1 LIGQDAAALIGASM
15 VSRLWAAIQARAALD
30 HDDRHPATVVCD
42 EFQDLATLSPVF
54 GEAVAQSRGYRVG
67 WVLAHQH
74 LAQLAPETR
83 QAVLA
88 NCRSRLVMQTTAAD
102 ASTFAKEFK
111 PFLIAPDLQ
120 GLGAFEG
127 YAAIS
132 TGSAVAP
139 PASLHTRPAPAPL
152 GSAKA
157 VRAASRTRHGM
168 KAADVDAAIRA
179 RTSQSR
185 RPAPVGETRRAA

>member
-1 LIGQDAAALIGASM
+1 
-15 VSRLWAAIQARAALD
+15 
-30 HDDRHPATVVCD
+30 
-42 EFQDLATLSPVF
+42 
-54 GEAVAQSRGYRVG
+54 
-67 WVLAHQH
+67 
-74 LAQLAPETR
+74 
-83 QAVLA
+83 
-88 NCRSRLVMQTTAAD
+88 MQTTAAD